1 MFVLLLLF
9 LGAFYILDIIY
20 QFQYIS
26 DGGLQVNVQKAIFK
40 IVNLN
45 PCELSASHEPRTTL
59 GIVAYITE
67 T

>member
-1 MFVLLLLF
+1 MFVLLF

-45 PCELSASHEPRTTL
+45 PCELNAKH
-59 GIVAYITE
+59 
-67 T
+67 